1 MGTDVHLSRSGI
13 YFLMDRMAASEAGIL
28 LSKIVESLSVD
39 LYRMVRLRLLLGRFS
54 RLRLKLQAF
63 LQRELR

>member
-1 MGTDVHLSRSGI
+1 
-13 YFLMDRMAASEAGIL
+13 MDRMAASEAGIL